1 MTDTYEI
8 SIFDSSDDDISLAA
22 AEEVGLLASQ
32 QSHRRTSSIDHFV
45 TYTRRTVS
53 DLLSDLDFIH
63 NALSI
68 ALLAVLWHMFS
79 LAISVYNKWMF
90 SGDIIS
96 FPFPLFMTSLHQAVQ
111 FCLSALFL
119 YLVPSLRPQRNN
131 TNNSTLPS
139 PAVLPG
145 ADLQKGGSMSIK
157 RLYLIHL
164 IPGGVATAL
173 DMGLGNMSLRF
184 SSLTFMTACKSST
197 LVFILL
203 FAFLFGLERPSAR
216 LALIIAVMTAG
227 EVMMVLGEVT
237 FSLPGF
243 ALVTG
248 SAFFSGFRWALSQ
261 LLILKHPA
269 TSNPVS
275 MLFHLSP
282 VVFITLIGISISVED
297 PNEIIDA
304 LYALSETC
312 GSSATAISLLLLPG
326 CLAFCMVLSQFA
338 LLQRSSVVTLS
349 VCGILKEVV
358 IIGVAGMVF
367 GDKLTSVNICGVVA
381 IMASVI
387 AYNYMKIKAARKPVR
402 EKWVGEKYS

>member
-1 MTDTYEI
+1 MTAMTDIYEV

-22 AEEVGLLASQ
+22 AEEVGLLSSQ
-32 QSHRRTSSIDHFV
+32 QKEKPHRRTSSIDHFV
-45 TYTRRTVS
+45 LYTKRTVRET
-53 DLLSDLDFIH
+53 LADLDFIH
-63 NALSI
+63 HALSI
-68 ALLAVLWHMFS
+68 ALLAVLWHTFS
-79 LAISVYNKWMF
+79 LAISIYNKWMF

-111 FCLSALFL
+111 FALSALFL
-119 YLVPSLRPQRNN
+119 YLIPSLRPPRM
-131 TNNSTLPS
+131 SLPPS
-139 PAVLPG
+139 AVLPG
-145 ADLQKGGSMSIK
+145 ADPQRGMSLK

-203 FAFLFGLERPSAR
+203 FAFLFGLEKPSLR

-261 LLILKHPA
+261 MLILKHPA

-297 PNEIIDA
+297 PQEIIDA

-312 GSSATAISLLLLPG
+312 GSTSTAISLLLLPG

-358 IIGVAGMVF
+358 IIGVAGVVF
-367 GDKLTSVNICGVVA
+367 GDQLTSVNICGVVA
-381 IMASVI
+381 IMASVV
-387 AYNYMKIKAARKPVR
+387 AYNYMKITTARKTVR
-402 EKWVGEKYS
+402 EKHDSEKYS

>member
-1 MTDTYEI
+1 
-8 SIFDSSDDDISLAA
+8 
-22 AEEVGLLASQ
+22 
-32 QSHRRTSSIDHFV
+32 
-45 TYTRRTVS
+45 
-53 DLLSDLDFIH
+53 
-63 NALSI
+63 
-68 ALLAVLWHMFS
+68 
-79 LAISVYNKWMF
+79 MF

-111 FCLSALFL
+111 FALSALFL
-119 YLVPSLRPQRNN
+119 YLIPSLRPQR
-131 TNNSTLPS
+131 TTLP
-139 PAVLPG
+139 PAAVLPG
-145 ADLQKGGSMSIK
+145 ADPQKGMSMK
-157 RLYLIHL
+157 RLYIVHL

-203 FAFLFGLERPSAR
+203 FAFLFGLERPSIR

-237 FSLPGF
+237 FSAPGF
-243 ALVTG
+243 ALVTA

-282 VVFITLIGISISVED
+282 VVFVTLFGISIYVED
-297 PNEIIDA
+297 TQAIIDA
-304 LYALSETC
+304 LYALAETC
-312 GSSATAISLLLLPG
+312 GSMTTAISLLLLPG

-349 VCGILKEVV
+349 VFGILKEVV
-358 IIGVAGMVF
+358 IISVAGVVF
-367 GDKLTSVNICGVVA
+367 GDQLTTVNVCGVVA

-387 AYNYMKIKAARKPVR
+387 AYNYIKLKGGRKGVR
-402 EKWVGEKYS
+402 EKLVGEKCS